1 MKNVRSVI
9 KEIIDTINNNEK
21 MCHILDS
28 IDDLS
33 ISELSN
39 LEETLSLLTTKTD
52 NPFIIGRL
60 IMLKNQVR
68 MTRVKKGDLK

>member
-21 MCHILDS
+21 MSHVLDS
-28 IDDLS
+28 IDALS
-33 ISELSN
+33 VSELSN
-39 LEETLSLLTTKTD
+39 LEETLSLLATKTD

-60 IMLKNQVR
+60 LMLKNQVR